1 MRLSPVSGARLRHI
15 GDVARTSIVELDPE
29 PEYDDAP
36 RRRPGGRKLGF
47 FLVTLSVLFVAY
59 VGLRI
64 AGFEAIEFLVAAMAL
79 TPYVAAF
86 GLLLGLLCV
95 LLRRRVVGVTVVL
108 LALALGALLVP
119 RVLSEEQPD
128 ADGPRLRIMALNLY
142 VGRADPET
150 VVRLVREQKIDV
162 LALPELTRQ
171 GDEALTDAG
180 LEELLPNRVYDT
192 DSTGSGTAVLSRFP
206 LRQLV
211 LMKESTLA
219 QPSMVVD
226 LPGDDDDVELTAV
239 HIQPG
244 VRTGTAGTWRTE
256 LAELPRTS
264 ERIRILAGD
273 FNASFDH
280 TAFRTV
286 VDRGYADA
294 AESTGNGMEATWS
307 TWPFGPP
314 VTIDHILADDRCAF
328 GSYAAFDVPGTD
340 HKALVSE
347 IILP

>member
-1 MRLSPVSGARLRHI
+1 
-15 GDVARTSIVELDPE
+15 VARSSIAELEPE

-47 FLVTLSVLFVAY
+47 FLVTLALVFVAY
-59 VGLRI
+59 VALRI
-64 AGFEAIEFLVAAMAL
+64 AGIESIEILVAAMAL

-95 LLRRRVVGVTVVL
+95 LLRRRVVGITVLL

-128 ADGPRLRIMALNLY
+128 ADGPRLRVMSLNLY
-142 VGRADPET
+142 VGRADAQT
-150 VVRLVREQKIDV
+150 VVRIVREQKIDV
-162 LALPELTRQ
+162 LAMPELTQ
-171 GDEALTDAG
+171 QADAALTKAG
-180 LEELLPNRVYDT
+180 LADLLPNRVYDT
-192 DSTGSGTAVLSRFP
+192 DTTGSGTAVVSRFP
-206 LRQLV
+206 LRQIV
-211 LMKESTLA
+211 LMDETTLA

-226 LPGDDDDVELTAV
+226 LPGDNDDVELTAV

-244 VRTGTAGTWRTE
+244 VRTRTAGTWRNE
-256 LAELPRTS
+256 LANLPRPS
-264 ERIRILAGD
+264 GRIRILAGD

-294 AESTGNGMEATWS
+294 AESTGNGMESTWS

-314 VTIDHILADDRCAF
+314 VTIDHIIADDRCAF
-328 GSYAAFDVPGTD
+328 GSYAVYDVPGSD

>member
-1 MRLSPVSGARLRHI
+1 
-15 GDVARTSIVELDPE
+15 
-29 PEYDDAP
+29 
-36 RRRPGGRKLGF
+36 
-47 FLVTLSVLFVAY
+47 
-59 VGLRI
+59 
-64 AGFEAIEFLVAAMAL
+64 
-79 TPYVAAF
+79 
-86 GLLLGLLCV
+86 
-95 LLRRRVVGVTVVL
+95 
-108 LALALGALLVP
+108 
-119 RVLSEEQPD
+119 
-128 ADGPRLRIMALNLY
+128 MALNLF

-162 LALPELTRQ
+162 LAVPELTRQ